1 LLVPKRQLPASLG
14 WSFAFGVPNLQI
26 GNPRKTRLTQRSQLN
41 TSIVLN
47 IIWISFFLA
56 AFCTALFKLVFLG
69 DQQVFAQIM
78 EAMFALSKSAFE
90 ISLGLTGVLALWL
103 GIMRIGEKSGFILLL
118 TQSLTPLFSRL
129 MPDVPKGHPALGA
142 IVMNISANALGL
154 DNAAT
159 PLGIKAMQELQ
170 TLNPHPETASNAQIL
185 FLVINTAGVTL
196 FPVTIFTYRAQL
208 GAANP
213 TDVFIPILIAT
224 YVGTMVGL
232 FTVAYVQKINLLDK
246 VIVAYLGGFTLVVGG
261 ILAYFSSLP
270 QQQMLEQSAIISNFI
285 LFSLVIT
292 FILGAINKEINA
304 YDAFIEGAKE
314 GFHTATTIIPY
325 LVAMLVA
332 IGVFRA
338 SGALDLLADLART
351 IVHYFM
357 LDDRFVDA
365 LPTALMKPFS
375 GSGARAMMID
385 TMKTMGADSFAGRL
399 SSIVQGSTET
409 TFYVLA
415 IYFGSVGIKHIRHAA
430 ACGII
435 ADFAGIVASIFV
447 AYWFFG

>member
-1 LLVPKRQLPASLG
+1 
-14 WSFAFGVPNLQI
+14 
-26 GNPRKTRLTQRSQLN
+26 
-41 TSIVLN
+41 VLN
-47 IIWISFFLA
+47 IIWISFFLV

-118 TQSLTPLFSRL
+118 TQGLTPLFSRL

-170 TLNPHPETASNAQIL
+170 SLNPNPETASNAQIL
-185 FLVINTAGVTL
+185 FLVINTSSVTL

-224 YVGTMVGL
+224 YMSTLAGL
-232 FTVAYVQKINLLDK
+232 LAVAFVQKINLLDK
-246 VIVAYLGGFTLVVGG
+246 VVMAYLGGFTLVVGG

-270 QQQMLEQSAIISNFI
+270 QQQMLEQSALISNFI

-304 YDAFIEGAKE
+304 YEAFIEGAKE
-314 GFHTATTIIPY
+314 GFQTAITIIPY

-338 SGALDLLADLART
+338 SGALDLLADLARAA
-351 IVHYFM
+351 VHYFM
-357 LDDRFVDA
+357 LDDRFVEA
-365 LPTALMKPFS
+365 LPTALIKPFS

-385 TMKTMGADSFAGRL
+385 TMKTLGADSFAGRL

-435 ADFAGIVASIFV
+435 ADFAGVVASIFV

>member
-1 LLVPKRQLPASLG
+1 M
-14 WSFAFGVPNLQI
+14 
-26 GNPRKTRLTQRSQLN
+26 
-41 TSIVLN
+41 LN
-47 IIWISFFLA
+47 IIWVFFFLA
-56 AFCTALFKLVFLG
+56 AFVTALFKLLVLG
-69 DQQVFAQIM
+69 DQQIFTQIM
-78 EAMFALSKSAFE
+78 SAMFSLARSAFE

-103 GIMRIGEKSGFILLL
+103 GIMRIGERSGFMQLL
-118 TQSLTPLFSRL
+118 TRSLTPLFARL
-129 MPDVPKGHPALGA
+129 MPEVPRNHPALGA
-142 IVMNISANALGL
+142 MVMNISANALGL

-170 TLNPHPETASNAQIL
+170 TLNPDKETASNAQIL
-185 FLVINTAGVTL
+185 FLVINTSAVTL

-224 YVGTMVGL
+224 YMSTLIGL
-232 FTVAYVQKINLLDK
+232 LAVAVVQCINLLDR
-246 VIVAYLGGFTLVVGG
+246 VILGYLAGFSLLVGS
-261 ILAYFSSLP
+261 LLFYFANLS
-270 QQQMLEQSAIISNFI
+270 QQQMLLQSALLSNLI
-285 LFSLVIT
+285 LFSLVAA
-292 FILGAINKEINA
+292 FIIGAIHKRINA
-304 YDAFIEGAKE
+304 YEAFIDGARE
-314 GFHTATTIIPY
+314 GFQTAVTIIPY

-338 SGALDLLADLART
+338 SGALEIITDLLRDLVRMLA
-351 IVHYFM
+351 
-357 LDDRFVDA
+357 LDDRFIDA

-375 GSGARAMMID
+375 GSGARAMMVE
-385 TMKTMGADSFAGRL
+385 TMRAMGADSFAGRL

-415 IYFGSVGIKHIRHAA
+415 VYFGAVGIKNIRHAA

-435 ADFAGIVASIFV
+435 ADFAGITAAIVI

>member
-1 LLVPKRQLPASLG
+1 M
-14 WSFAFGVPNLQI
+14 
-26 GNPRKTRLTQRSQLN
+26 
-41 TSIVLN
+41 LN
-47 IIWISFFLA
+47 IIWLSFFLT
-56 AFCTALFKLVFLG
+56 AFFTALFKLIFLG
-69 DQQVFAQIM
+69 DQQVFSQIM
-78 EAMFALSKSAFE
+78 EAMFSMAKSAFE

-103 GIMRIGEKSGFILLL
+103 GIMRIGEKSGFIQLL

-159 PLGIKAMQELQ
+159 PLGIKAMKELQ
-170 TLNPHPETASNAQIL
+170 TLNPDPGTASNAQIL
-185 FLVINTAGVTL
+185 FLVINTSGVTL
-196 FPVTIFTYRAQL
+196 FPITIFTYRAQL
-208 GAANP
+208 GAVNP

-224 YVGTMVGL
+224 YISTLGGL
-232 FTVAYVQKINLLDK
+232 LAVAMVQKINLLDR
-246 VIVAYLGGFTLVVGG
+246 VVMAYLGGFTLIVGA
-261 ILAYFSSLP
+261 ILVYFSSLP
-270 QQQMLEQSAIISNFI
+270 QQQMLQQSAAISNFI

-292 FILGAINKEINA
+292 FISGAIYKNFNA

-314 GFHTATTIIPY
+314 GFQTAILIIPY

-351 IVHYFM
+351 IVHYFR

-365 LPTALMKPFS
+365 LPTILMKPFS
-375 GSGARAMMID
+375 GSGSRAMMIE
-385 TMKTMGADSFAGRL
+385 TMKTLGADSFAGRL

-415 IYFGSVGIKHIRHAA
+415 IYFGSVGIKRIRHAA
-430 ACGII
+430 VCGII
-435 ADFAGIVASIFV
+435 ADFTGIIAAIFI

>member
-1 LLVPKRQLPASLG
+1 M
-14 WSFAFGVPNLQI
+14 
-26 GNPRKTRLTQRSQLN
+26 
-41 TSIVLN
+41 LN

-170 TLNPHPETASNAQIL
+170 TLNPNPETASNAQIL
-185 FLVINTAGVTL
+185 FLVINTSGVTL

-224 YVGTMVGL
+224 YMSTLAGL
-232 FTVAYVQKINLLDK
+232 LAVAFVQKINLLDK

>member
-1 LLVPKRQLPASLG
+1 M
-14 WSFAFGVPNLQI
+14 
-26 GNPRKTRLTQRSQLN
+26 
-41 TSIVLN
+41 LN
-47 IIWISFFLA
+47 IIWICFFLA

-103 GIMRIGEKSGFILLL
+103 GIMRIGEKSGFIHLL
-118 TQSLTPLFSRL
+118 TQGLTPLFSRL

-170 TLNPHPETASNAQIL
+170 TLNPNPETASNAQIL
-185 FLVINTAGVTL
+185 FLVINTSGVTL
-196 FPVTIFTYRAQL
+196 FPITIFTYRAQL

-224 YVGTMVGL
+224 YMSTLAGL
-232 FTVAYVQKINLLDK
+232 LAVAFVQKINLLDK
-246 VIVAYLGGFTLVVGG
+246 VIVAYVGGFTLVVGC

-304 YDAFIEGAKE
+304 YEAFIEGAKE

-338 SGALDLLADLART
+338 SGALDLLADLARY
-351 IVHYFM
+351 VVQYFM

-399 SSIVQGSTET
+399 SAIVQGSSET

-435 ADFAGIVASIFV
+435 ADLAGAVASIFV

>member
-1 LLVPKRQLPASLG
+1 
-14 WSFAFGVPNLQI
+14 
-26 GNPRKTRLTQRSQLN
+26 
-41 TSIVLN
+41 VLN

-56 AFCTALFKLVFLG
+56 AFCIALFKLVFLG
-69 DQQVFAQIM
+69 DQQVFAKIM

-118 TQSLTPLFSRL
+118 TKCLTPLFARL
-129 MPDVPKGHPALGA
+129 MPDVPRGHPALGA

-159 PLGIKAMQELQ
+159 PLGIKAMKELQ
-170 TLNPHPETASNAQIL
+170 TLNPNPETASNAQIL

-224 YVGTMVGL
+224 YMGTIAGL
-232 FTVAYVQKINLLDK
+232 FTVAFVQKINLLDK
-246 VIVAYLGGFTLVVGG
+246 VIMAYLGGFTLVIGG

-270 QQQMLEQSAIISNFI
+270 QQQMLEQSALISNFI

-292 FILGAINKEINA
+292 FILGAIDKGINA
-304 YDAFIEGAKE
+304 YEAFIEGAKE
-314 GFHTATTIIPY
+314 GFQTAITIIPY

-338 SGALDLLADLART
+338 SGALDLLADLARAA
-351 IVHYFM
+351 VHYFM

-399 SSIVQGSTET
+399 SAIVQGSSET

-415 IYFGSVGIKHIRHAA
+415 IYFGSVGIKHVRHAP